1 MRRVLLLGGMGL
13 VGVVL
18 ALAIGAFIVFA
29 IIARPRG
36 LPEPGIVATGAAFD
50 TERTPLRPGGPAGGP
65 AAGPPAGPQPP
76 ITRREAPPP
85 SGPIAAFAAR
95 VAPAAGV
102 YAQALAVL
110 DNLGAAAGEEPSL
123 LRDQEWRAQAT
134 FVLKMMELAAADMA
148 AVQPVPPELTRTG
161 ELLQQVNAE
170 TKPMV
175 ADYAS
180 GIDTEDQER
189 IAKAAERL
197 DKINEY
203 LLEAAEELRQAA
215 VSKSSGG

>member
-1 MRRVLLLGGMGL
+1 MRRVFLFGGMGL

-18 ALAIGAFIVFA
+18 ALVIGAFAVFA
-29 IIARPRG
+29 IMARPRS
-36 LPEPGIVATGAAFD
+36 LPEPGIMATGAAFD
-50 TERTPLRPGGPAGGP
+50 TERAPLRPGGPAGGP
-65 AAGPPAGPQPP
+65 AAGPPPP
-76 ITRREAPPP
+76 TTRREAPLP
-85 SGPIAAFAAR
+85 SGPVAAFAAR

-134 FVLKMMELAAADMA
+134 FVLKMMELAAEDMA

-215 VSKSSGG
+215 VSGSSGG

>member
-1 MRRVLLLGGMGL
+1 MRRGLLYGGLGL
-13 VGVVL
+13 VGVVV
-18 ALAIGAFIVFA
+18 ALVIGAFIVFA
-29 IIARPRG
+29 VIARPRS
-36 LPEPGIVATGAAFD
+36 LPEPGIVSTGAAFD
-50 TERTPLRPGGPAGGP
+50 TERAPLRPGGPA
-65 AAGPPAGPQPP
+65 ARPQPP
-76 ITRREAPPP
+76 TTRREAPPLP
-85 SGPIAAFAAR
+85 SGPVAAFAAK

-134 FVLKMMELAAADMA
+134 FVLKMMELAAGDMA
-148 AVQPVPPELTRTG
+148 AVQPVPSELTRTG

-215 VSKSSGG
+215 VSGSSGG

>member
-1 MRRVLLLGGMGL
+1 MRRVFLLGGLGL
-13 VGVVL
+13 VGTVL
-18 ALAIGAFIVFA
+18 ALVIGAFIVFA
-29 IIARPRG
+29 IIARPRS
-36 LPEPGIVATGAAFD
+36 LPEPGIVSPGAAFD
-50 TERTPLRPGGPAGGP
+50 TERAPLRPIGPAGGS
-65 AAGPPAGPQPP
+65 AAGPQPP
-76 ITRREAPPP
+76 TTRREAPPLP
-85 SGPIAAFAAR
+85 SGPVAAFAAK

-110 DNLGAAAGEEPSL
+110 DSLGAAAGEEPSL

-134 FVLKMMELAAADMA
+134 FVLKMMELAAEDMA
-148 AVQPVPPELTRTG
+148 SVQPVPPELSRTG
-161 ELLQQVNAE
+161 ELLQEVNAE

-180 GIDTEDQER
+180 AIDTEDQER

-215 VSKSSGG
+215 VSESSGG

>member
-1 MRRVLLLGGMGL
+1 MRRVLLFGGMGL

-18 ALAIGAFIVFA
+18 ALVIGAFVVFA
-29 IIARPRG
+29 ITARPRS
-36 LPEPGIVATGAAFD
+36 LPEPGIAANSAVFD
-50 TERTPLRPGGPAGGP
+50 TERAPLRPIGP
-65 AAGPPAGPQPP
+65 AAGPPPP
-76 ITRREAPPP
+76 TTRREAPLP

-110 DNLGAAAGEEPSL
+110 DNLGVAAGEEPSL

-134 FVLKMMELAAADMA
+134 FVLKMMELAAEDMA

-180 GIDTEDQER
+180 AIDTEDQER

-215 VSKSSGG
+215 VSGSSGG

>member
-1 MRRVLLLGGMGL
+1 M
-13 VGVVL
+13 
-18 ALAIGAFIVFA
+18 
-29 IIARPRG
+29 
-36 LPEPGIVATGAAFD
+36 
-50 TERTPLRPGGPAGGP
+50 
-65 AAGPPAGPQPP
+65 
-76 ITRREAPPP
+76 
-85 SGPIAAFAAR
+85 
-95 VAPAAGV
+95 
-102 YAQALAVL
+102 L

-134 FVLKMMELAAADMA
+134 FVLKMMELAAEDMA

-180 GIDTEDQER
+180 AIDTEDQER

-215 VSKSSGG
+215 VSGSSGG

>member
-1 MRRVLLLGGMGL
+1 MRRVFLLGGLGL
-13 VGVVL
+13 VGTVL
-18 ALAIGAFIVFA
+18 VLVIGAFVVFA

-36 LPEPGIVATGAAFD
+36 LPEPGIETSSAVFD
-50 TERTPLRPGGPAGGP
+50 SERAPARLGGPAVRP
-65 AAGPPAGPQPP
+65 SPP
-76 ITRREAPPP
+76 ITRREVPPQSDP
-85 SGPIAAFAAR
+85 VAAFAAK

-110 DNLGAAAGEEPSL
+110 DNLGVAAGEEPSL
-123 LRDQEWRAQAT
+123 LRDQEWREQAT
-134 FVLKMMELAAADMA
+134 FVLKLMELAAEDMA
-148 AVQPVPPELTRTG
+148 AVQPVPPELTRTA

-175 ADYAS
+175 ADYARA
-180 GIDTEDQER
+180 IDTEDQER

-215 VSKSSGG
+215 GQ

>member
-1 MRRVLLLGGMGL
+1 MRRVFLFGGMGL

-18 ALAIGAFIVFA
+18 ALVIGAFAVFA
-29 IIARPRG
+29 IMARPRS

-50 TERTPLRPGGPAGGP
+50 TERAPLRPGSPAGGP
-65 AAGPPAGPQPP
+65 AAGPPPP
-76 ITRREAPPP
+76 TTRREAPLP
-85 SGPIAAFAAR
+85 SGPVAAFAAR

-134 FVLKMMELAAADMA
+134 FVLKMMELAAEDMA

-215 VSKSSGG
+215 VSGSSGG

>member
-1 MRRVLLLGGMGL
+1 MRRVFLLGGLGL
-13 VGVVL
+13 VGTVL
-18 ALAIGAFIVFA
+18 ALVIGAIVVFA
-29 IIARPRG
+29 IMARPRS

-50 TERTPLRPGGPAGGP
+50 TERAPLRPGGPAGGP
-65 AAGPPAGPQPP
+65 AAGPPPP
-76 ITRREAPPP
+76 TTRREAPLP
-85 SGPIAAFAAR
+85 SGPVAAFAAR

-134 FVLKMMELAAADMA
+134 FVLKMMELAAEDMA

-215 VSKSSGG
+215 VSGSSGG

>member
-1 MRRVLLLGGMGL
+1 MRRVFLLGGLGL

-18 ALAIGAFIVFA
+18 ALVIGAFIVFA
-29 IIARPRG
+29 ISARPSD
-36 LPEPGIVATGAAFD
+36 LPEPGIAANSAAFD
-50 TERTPLRPGGPAGGP
+50 SERTPLRPGSPAGGP
-65 AAGPPAGPQPP
+65 ATRPQPP
-76 ITRREAPPP
+76 TTRRAVPPLP
-85 SGPIAAFAAR
+85 SGPVAVFAAR

-134 FVLKMMELAAADMA
+134 FVLKMMELAAEDMA

-180 GIDTEDQER
+180 AIETEDRER

-197 DKINEY
+197 DTINGY

-215 VSKSSGG
+215 VSEASGS

>member
-1 MRRVLLLGGMGL
+1 MRRVFLLGGLGL
-13 VGVVL
+13 VGTVL
-18 ALAIGAFIVFA
+18 VLVIGAFIVFA
-29 IIARPRG
+29 LIARPRS
-36 LPEPGIVATGAAFD
+36 LPEPGIVSTGAAFD
-50 TERTPLRPGGPAGGP
+50 TERAPLRPSGPAGGP
-65 AAGPPAGPQPP
+65 AAGPQPP
-76 ITRREAPPP
+76 VTRREAPPLP
-85 SGPIAAFAAR
+85 SGPVAAFAAKI
-95 VAPAAGV
+95 APAAGV

-123 LRDQEWRAQAT
+123 LRNEEWRAQAT
-134 FVLKMMELAAADMA
+134 FVLKMMELAAEDMA
-148 AVQPVPPELTRTG
+148 SAQPVPPELTRTG

-180 GIDTEDQER
+180 AIDTEDQER
-189 IAKAAERL
+189 IAKATERL

-215 VSKSSGG
+215 VSESSGG

>member
-1 MRRVLLLGGMGL
+1 MRRILLRGGLGL

-18 ALAIGAFIVFA
+18 ALVIGAFIVFA
-29 IIARPRG
+29 IRARPSD
-36 LPEPGIVATGAAFD
+36 LPEPGIAANSAAFD
-50 TERTPLRPGGPAGGP
+50 RERAPLRPGGPP
-65 AAGPPAGPQPP
+65 AGPPPP
-76 ITRREAPPP
+76 TARREAPPLP
-85 SGPIAAFAAR
+85 SGPVAAFAAR

-123 LRDQEWRAQAT
+123 LRDQEWRAQTT

-180 GIDTEDQER
+180 AIETEDRAR
-189 IAKAAERL
+189 IAEAAARL
-197 DKINEY
+197 DKINGY

-215 VSKSSGG
+215 VSEASGG

>member
-1 MRRVLLLGGMGL
+1 MRRVLLLGGLGL
-13 VGVVL
+13 VGAVL
-18 ALAIGAFIVFA
+18 AVVIGAFIVFA
-29 IIARPRG
+29 IIARPRS
-36 LPEPGIVATGAAFD
+36 LPEPGIVATGAALD
-50 TERTPLRPGGPAGGP
+50 RERAPLRPGGPA
-65 AAGPPAGPQPP
+65 AGPRPP
-76 ITRREAPPP
+76 VARREAPLP
-85 SGPIAAFAAR
+85 SDPIAAFAAK

-134 FVLKMMELAAADMA
+134 FVLKMMELAAEDMA
-148 AVQPVPPELTRTG
+148 SVQPVPPELTRTG

-180 GIDTEDQER
+180 AIDTEDRER
-189 IAKAAERL
+189 IAKATERL
-197 DKINEY
+197 DKINAY
-203 LLEAAEELRQAA
+203 LLEAARELRQAA
-215 VSKSSGG
+215 VGEAGR

>member
-1 MRRVLLLGGMGL
+1 MRRVFLLGGLGL

-18 ALAIGAFIVFA
+18 ALVIGAFIVFA
-29 IIARPRG
+29 IIARPRS
-36 LPEPGIVATGAAFD
+36 LPEPGIAANSAAFD
-50 TERTPLRPGGPAGGP
+50 TERTPLRPGSPAVR
-65 AAGPPAGPQPP
+65 PQPP
-76 ITRREAPPP
+76 TTRREAPPLP
-85 SGPIAAFAAR
+85 SGPVAAFAAR

-110 DNLGAAAGEEPSL
+110 DNLGAAAGEQPSL
-123 LRDQEWRAQAT
+123 LRDQEWRDQAT
-134 FVLKMMELAAADMA
+134 FVLKMMELAAEDMA

-180 GIDTEDQER
+180 AIETEDRER
-189 IAKAAERL
+189 IVKAAERL
-197 DKINEY
+197 EKINEY

-215 VSKSSGG
+215 VSESSGG

>member
-1 MRRVLLLGGMGL
+1 MQRCS
-13 VGVVL
+13 
-18 ALAIGAFIVFA
+18 GATTS
-29 IIARPRG
+29 PRQ
-36 LPEPGIVATGAAFD
+36 V
-50 TERTPLRPGGPAGGP
+50 P
-65 AAGPPAGPQPP
+65 AAVAG
-76 ITRREAPPP
+76 
-85 SGPIAAFAAR
+85 S
-95 VAPAAGV
+95 VAAGAVV

-123 LRDQEWRAQAT
+123 LRDQEWRAQTT

-180 GIDTEDQER
+180 AIETEDRAR
-189 IAKAAERL
+189 IAEAAARL

-215 VSKSSGG
+215 VSESSGG

>member
-1 MRRVLLLGGMGL
+1 MRRVFLLGGLGL

-18 ALAIGAFIVFA
+18 ALVIGAFIVFA
-29 IIARPRG
+29 IIARPRS
-36 LPEPGIVATGAAFD
+36 LPEPGIVTTGAAFD
-50 TERTPLRPGGPAGGP
+50 TERAPLRPSGP
-65 AAGPPAGPQPP
+65 AAGPQLPTA
-76 ITRREAPPP
+76 RREAPPLP
-85 SGPIAAFAAR
+85 SGPVAAFAAK

-110 DNLGAAAGEEPSL
+110 DNLGAAAGEEPGL

-134 FVLKMMELAAADMA
+134 FVLRMMELAAEDMA
-148 AVQPVPPELTRTG
+148 SVQPVPPELTRTG

-175 ADYAS
+175 ADYA
-180 GIDTEDQER
+180 GAIETEDQER
-189 IAKAAERL
+189 ITKAAERL
-197 DKINEY
+197 DKINGY

-215 VSKSSGG
+215 VSEAFGG

>member
-18 ALAIGAFIVFA
+18 ALAIGTFIVFA
-29 IIARPRG
+29 IMARPRG

-50 TERTPLRPGGPAGGP
+50 TERAPLRPGGPAGGP
-65 AAGPPAGPQPP
+65 AAGPQPP
-76 ITRREAPPP
+76 ITRREAPPLP
-85 SGPIAAFAAR
+85 SGPVAAFAAR

-134 FVLKMMELAAADMA
+134 FVLKMMELAAEDMA

-180 GIDTEDQER
+180 AIDTEDQER

-215 VSKSSGG
+215 VSGSSGG

>member
-1 MRRVLLLGGMGL
+1 MRRVFLLGGLGL
-13 VGVVL
+13 VGAVV
-18 ALAIGAFIVFA
+18 ALVIGAFIVFA
-29 IIARPRG
+29 IMARPRG

-50 TERTPLRPGGPAGGP
+50 TERAPLRPGGPAGGP
-65 AAGPPAGPQPP
+65 AAGPQPP

-161 ELLQQVNAE
+161 ELLQQVNVE

-180 GIDTEDQER
+180 AIDTEDQER

-215 VSKSSGG
+215 VSELSGG